1 MNSTLLLLG
10 FALAVL
16 MGAGITSLLA
26 TIRPEWSARR
36 RKLTAA
42 SVLPIVTALAT
53 LIGIIF
59 ISTSEHGQGER
70 MEELAIAGVATIGGG
85 FILLALVGGMIGALL
100 AGRRRG

>member
-59 ISTSEHGQGER
+59 ISTAEHGQGER